1 MLTNK
6 VITIQKPAL
15 FRFELLKRLNDEFQ
29 QQLNQQLTTKPP
41 SHCDNLA
48 SSQSDMNPTK
58 PAFKSD
64 IYDTLFSILKAKC
77 PKNNPTPKDGK
88 KGPEGSTRRYCTDST
103 KHPGDGTTF
112 KHGYTLSCI
121 ICFAIVGQEEQI
133 KVNVCD
139 TVVKNTKVDTSDAK
153 EEEIAPPPKCE
164 FDITETLP
172 GAFQNASPQL
182 LKSEQSNLYY
192 R

>member
-1 MLTNK
+1 MVKK
-6 VITIQKPAL
+6 VQRVLPGGTAQTQQSIQ
-15 FRFELLKRLNDEFQ
+15 EMV
-29 QQLNQQLTTKPP
+29 QL
-41 SHCDNLA
+41 
-48 SSQSDMNPTK
+48 SSMV
-58 PAFKSD
+58 
-64 IYDTLFSILKAKC
+64 
-77 PKNNPTPKDGK
+77 
-88 KGPEGSTRRYCTDST
+88 
-103 KHPGDGTTF
+103 
-112 KHGYTLSCI
+112 TLSCI